1 LSRGVVMRNLAV
13 QTLTWGGGRRRST
26 TEPVFDSRIHPQFV
40 GLRAVGRPIRRA
52 LFQIDGYQID
62 FEVTVNPSSG
72 RARLAGHIT
81 GARDGGD
88 GWLRLSRGSEQW
100 LVRLDESGEFRL
112 DDLVRGPYRLELA
125 LKDRMIEVPVLP
137 L

>member
-1 LSRGVVMRNLAV
+1 MPNLAI
-13 QTLTWGGGRRRST
+13 QTLTWGGGDRST
-26 TEPVFDSRIHPQFV
+26 AELVFDSRIHPQFV

-72 RARLAGHIT
+72 RAQLAGQIT
-81 GARDGGD
+81 GARDGAD
-88 GWLRLSRGSEQW
+88 GWLRLSRGSDQW
-100 LVRLDESGEFRL
+100 SVRIDESGEFRL
-112 DDLVRGPYRLELA
+112 DDLVPGAYRLEFA

>member
-1 LSRGVVMRNLAV
+1 MRNLAV
-13 QTLTWGGGRRRST
+13 QTLTGGGGGRST
-26 TEPVFDSRIHPQFV
+26 AELVLDSRVHPQFV
-40 GLRAVGRPIRRA
+40 GLRAARPLRRA
-52 LFQIDGYQID
+52 LFQTDGYQID

-72 RARLAGHIT
+72 RARLAGQIT
-81 GARDGGD
+81 GAHDCGE
-88 GWLRLSRGSEQW
+88 GWLRLSRGSDEW

-112 DDLVRGPYRLELA
+112 DDLVPGAYRLEFT